1 MGFYLFLR
9 LGLLSA
15 RAFPFRRFSDLCA
28 RFGRMAAWLSPA
40 RAHVAANLSAIHAA
54 GGKLTAPGDVFES
67 YGRYWGETLALAARP
82 QRLKRL
88 RFDVRGLEYL
98 LEAQSR
104 GPVCVLAGHTGNWDV
119 LAHWLSREVPGIAI
133 MVERLKP
140 NRLYELF
147 GRIRG
152 ALGCRTLAAEGGG
165 RELYRHFMA
174 GGHAAL
180 AADRVIGAG
189 WREATILGGRRR
201 LPSAGMDLA
210 RRAGATLLPVFIL
223 REGIN
228 FVIQVHP
235 PLAENEDP
243 VAGYAHA
250 LECELAEAPEQWCV
264 LYPLHDGAVGAQP
277 ALAARKAVAS

>member
-1 MGFYLFLR
+1 
-9 LGLLSA
+9 
-15 RAFPFRRFSDLCA
+15 
-28 RFGRMAAWLSPA
+28 MAAWLSPA